1 MSDDTPDD
9 QINDQERALFRQAM
23 AGTRKLVQDDNIV
36 PHHITSADDRQRQ
49 QAKRKRQAAT
59 SHLKQTHRE
68 HASHPFSSQFE
79 PALPEGIMKYT
90 ADGANPYLTKQL
102 RRGDFS
108 PDLMVDLHGLTQAEA
123 QQDLAAAVT
132 QCIKQQGF
140 CLNVIHGVGS
150 GVLRQRVPGWLMQH
164 PEVIAFHQAPL
175 EWGGQGALL
184 VLLKSTLL
192 DWRDTDQA

>member
-1 MSDDTPDD
+1 MSDNAPD
-9 QINDQERALFRQAM
+9 NNMTDQERALFRQAVV
-23 AGTRKLVQDDNIV
+23 GTRKLTQ
-36 PHHITSADDRQRQ
+36 HDRVSMSHAKSVSDREKQ

-59 SHLKQTHRE
+59 RDSKQIHRDQ
-68 HASHPFSSQFE
+68 AAHPFSSQFE
-79 PALPEGIMKYT
+79 PALPEGVMKYT
-90 ADGANPYLTKQL
+90 ATDANPYLSKQL

-108 PDLMVDLHGLTQAEA
+108 PDLIVDLHGLTQVQA
-123 QQDLAAAVT
+123 QRDLAAAVSA
-132 QCIKQQGF
+132 CMHQQGY
-140 CLNVIHGVGS
+140 CLNVIHGVGT

-192 DWRDTDQA
+192 DWHEES